1 MRPARASRS
10 ISGMNIADLA
20 RLLENIVRFGT
31 VEAVQM
37 QPPRV
42 QVKSGNITTAWRPWL
57 NLRAGADREWDPPT
71 IGEQVVLL
79 SPSGN
84 LAQGVVLTGLFSD
97 LIPAN
102 GEREGLHR
110 RTYRD
115 GAVIEYDSIA
125 HRLRAILPEGGIT
138 DITSTGGINITGPI
152 NHVGDYTQQGN
163 QAVTGTVTVSEDVIA
178 ADISLRN
185 HRTKGVMPGPGVSL
199 EPTP

>member
-1 MRPARASRS
+1 
-10 ISGMNIADLA
+10 MNIADLA

-71 IGEQVVLL
+71 ISEQVVLL

-102 GEREGLHR
+102 GDREGLHR

-138 DITSTGGINITGPI
+138 DITSTGGINIVGPI
-152 NHVGDYTQQGN
+152 NHQGDYTQQGDQN
-163 QAVTGTVTVSEDVIA
+163 VTGTVTVSEDVIA
-178 ADISLRN
+178 DGISLVS
-185 HRTKGVMPGPGVSL
+185 HRHGGVMPGAGQTGV
-199 EPTP
+199 PAP

>member
-1 MRPARASRS
+1 MRYARASRS

-20 RLLENIVRFGT
+20 RIIENLIRFGT
-31 VEAVQM
+31 IAEVKM

-42 QVKSGNITTAWRPWL
+42 KVSSGNITTTWLPWL

-71 IGEQVVLL
+71 VGEQVVLL

-84 LAQGVVLTGLFSD
+84 LAQGVALTGLFSD

-102 GEREGLHR
+102 GDREGLHR

-125 HRLRAILPEGGIT
+125 KRLLAVLPAGGKAQLTAPGGVTILGNV
-138 DITSTGGINITGPI
+138 DI
-152 NHVGDYTQQGN
+152 
-163 QAVTGTVTVSEDVIA
+163 TGTVTVSEDVLA
-178 ADISLRN
+178 KGISLVT
-185 HRTKGVMPGPGVSL
+185 HKHGGVQTGSGTTAVPK
-199 EPTP
+199 

>member
-1 MRPARASRS
+1 MRHARASRS
-10 ISGMNIADLA
+10 ISGMNIAEIT

-31 VEAVQM
+31 IEAVQM

-42 QVKSGNITTAWRPWL
+42 KVKSGNIATTWLPWL

-97 LIPAN
+97 VIPAN
-102 GEREGLHR
+102 GDREGLHR

-115 GAVIEYDSIA
+115 GAVIEYDSVA
-125 HRLRAILPEGGIT
+125 KRLLAILPAGGKAQLTAPGGVTILGNV
-138 DITSTGGINITGPI
+138 DI
-152 NHVGDYTQQGN
+152 
-163 QAVTGTVTVSEDVIA
+163 TGTVTVSEDVLA
-178 ADISLRN
+178 AGISLVN
-185 HRTKGVMPGPGVSL
+185 HKHGGVQTGSGTTAVPK
-199 EPTP
+199 

>member
-1 MRPARASRS
+1 
-10 ISGMNIADLA
+10 MNIAEIT

-31 VEAVQM
+31 IEAVQM

-42 QVKSGNITTAWRPWL
+42 KVKSGNIATTWLPWL

-102 GEREGLHR
+102 GNREGLHR

-125 HRLRAILPEGGIT
+125 KRLLAVLP
-138 DITSTGGINITGPI
+138 TGGKAQLTAPGGVTIL
-152 NHVGDYTQQGN
+152 GN
-163 QAVTGTVTVSEDVIA
+163 VDITGTVTVSADVVA
-178 ADISLRN
+178 SGISLVT
-185 HRTKGVMPGPGVSL
+185 HKHGGVQTGSGTTAVPK
-199 EPTP
+199 